1 MMVCAQYWYAWQ
13 GMPVLI
19 SQHLTISGD
28 PSVYLC
34 LGVGDVFTLAKLMGH
49 TSIAVLQ
56 RYLKQTMDD
65 TKEAH
70 RRASPVEG
78 WRL

>member
-1 MMVCAQYWYAWQ
+1 MLRS
-13 GMPVLI
+13 GIVL
-19 SQHLTISGD
+19 
-28 PSVYLC
+28 
-34 LGVGDVFTLAKLMGH
+34 FTLVKLMGN

-78 WRL
+78 YQL